1 MRLWIILQKNGVF
14 GSNICMGGK
23 LHLNEGAEFG
33 RRRKA
38 VLEQHKGIGAF
49 AACHRVCI
57 TTDVD
62 DMLRHALISIF
73 VRRCK
78 VFCLGSSALS
88 DSPFF
93 PLYQVCS
100 QKPPA
105 IQTPIKPKIKS
116 SVQRQGDSANL
127 PRAAPP
133 LPSSIPVRL
142 FVIFFCHLT
151 DKVFHIVGKR
161 NLENGG
167 FAVEGKGKFV

>member
-1 MRLWIILQKNGVF
+1 MFVL
-14 GSNICMGGK
+14 GGK
-23 LHLNEGAEFG
+23 LHLNEGAEFD

-49 AACHRVCI
+49 AVCRRVCI
-57 TTDVD
+57 TADAD

-73 VRRCK
+73 VRLCK
-78 VFCLGSSALS
+78 VFCLGSNALS
-88 DSPFF
+88 APPFF